1 MKKLLSNNRALFSG
15 LGLAVV
21 VAVVIVLTQLV
32 SYVPNL
38 RLDLTE
44 DKLYTLTG
52 GTKHM
57 LKDMAQPVK
66 VELFFSAKLAEG
78 VPQIGNYAQ
87 RVTDMLREYQ
97 RFSDGKVQLHL
108 IDPEAF
114 SADEDRA
121 GELGLM
127 SVPIVAGGP
136 EIYFG
141 LAATGANG
149 KPEIIDFFR
158 PDRVDTLEYDLSQ
171 VLWKASRATA
181 PKIALYAGLE
191 VMGGFDFMTRQ
202 PSPPWASFAQLEQL
216 YRIEQLA
223 PDFDHIADD
232 VRLLVLLHPAELPEK
247 SLRAI
252 DRYALA
258 GGAVLVFVDPVA
270 ERAGGGMMG
279 GGSPLASN
287 LAPLFAAWGIDYDP
301 TQVLG
306 DAQLAVPVA
315 SSEYGRPAPHLGI
328 QQFAQPDFPQDDP
341 ITVRL
346 ERLHAASAGVLKAR
360 AGATSRFVPLIS
372 SSDQAMLLPADSFE
386 NLADHTALYEG
397 FKPSGERYAVA
408 ARITG
413 KIASAFPTVVAGEKG
428 AIAVSPAPEA
438 KPANIIVVADT
449 DILSDRLWV
458 RIQDFMGQ
466 QVAQAFADNG
476 DFLVNAVDSLMGS
489 ADLMTIRGRGRY
501 ERPFEVVDALERSA
515 QMHLQAK
522 QQELEL
528 QLEETDRKLQELEAK
543 KQQDAKAFELDAA
556 QVQELQ
562 RFVAEKMRI
571 RTDLREVQHQLGS
584 DIESL
589 GATLKAINIF
599 VAPLL
604 LVLLV
609 FGVARW
615 RLRRRR

>member
-1 MKKLLSNNRALFSG
+1 MKNLLANKRALFSG
-15 LGLAVV
+15 VGLAAVI
-21 VAVVIVLTQLV
+21 AAIVVIVQLV
-32 SYVPNL
+32 SFVPNL

-44 DKLYTLTG
+44 DNLYTLTS

-57 LKDMAQPVK
+57 LKGIEQPVK
-66 VELFFSAKLAEG
+66 VELFFSANAAAG

-87 RVTDMLREYQ
+87 RVQDMLGEYQ
-97 RFSDGKVQLHL
+97 RLSGGKVELHV
-108 IDPEAF
+108 IDPEPF

-127 SVPIVAGGP
+127 AVPIVAGGP

-158 PDRVDTLEYDLSQ
+158 PDREDTLEYDLSQ
-171 VLWKASRATA
+171 VLWKASRATS
-181 PKIALYAGLE
+181 PKIALVAGLE
-191 VMGGFDFMTRQ
+191 VMGGFDFMSRQ
-202 PSPPWASFAQLEQL
+202 PTAPWAAFAQLEQL
-216 YRIEQLA
+216 YTVEQLA

-232 VRLLVLLHPAELPEK
+232 VRLLVLLHPFDLQEK

-252 DRYALA
+252 DRFALA
-258 GGAVLVFVDPVA
+258 GGSVLVFVDPMA

-279 GGSPLASN
+279 GGSPAASD

-315 SSEYGRPAPHLGI
+315 SSEYGRPAPHIGI
-328 QQFAQPDFPQDDP
+328 QQFAQGDFPQDDP
-341 ITVRL
+341 ITARL
-346 ERLHAASAGVLKAR
+346 ERLHAASAGVLKPR
-360 AGATSRFVPLIS
+360 QGATSTFVPLVE
-372 SSDQAMLLPADSFE
+372 SSDQAMLLPASKFE
-386 NLADHTALYEG
+386 NLPDHTALYDG
-397 FKPSGERYAVA
+397 FQPTGQRYAVA

-413 KIASAFPTVVAGEKG
+413 KIASAFPAVATGE
-428 AIAVSPAPEA
+428 AVAAAPAPEG

-458 RIQDFMGQ
+458 RLQEFMGQ

-501 ERPFEVVDALERSA
+501 ERPFEVVDDLERSA
-515 QMHLQAK
+515 QMDLQAK
-522 QQELEL
+522 QQELET
-528 QLEETDRKLQELEAK
+528 QLEETDAKLQDLESR
-543 KQQDAKAFELDAA
+543 KQQDAKAFGLDEA
-556 QVQELQ
+556 QVKELEK
-562 RFVAEKMRI
+562 FIAEKARI
-571 RTDLREVQHQLGS
+571 RKDLREVQHQLGS

-589 GATLKAINIF
+589 GAVLKVINIV

-609 FGVARW
+609 FVAARW
-615 RLRRRR
+615 RLRRR